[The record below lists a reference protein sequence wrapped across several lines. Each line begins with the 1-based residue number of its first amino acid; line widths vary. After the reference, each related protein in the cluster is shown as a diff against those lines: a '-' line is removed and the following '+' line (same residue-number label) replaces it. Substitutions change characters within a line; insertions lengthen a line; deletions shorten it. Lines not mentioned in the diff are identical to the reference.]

1 LWLNKPA
8 FLKGPL
14 RETLRELCSSA
25 QANRTL
31 LAIFGLRLRTGQGS
45 YSMPTG
51 LLMRSTGSR
60 YQVRGEDGTLHD
72 CIAKGKLR
80 TKGYTSTNPLAVGD
94 EVEFEP
100 AAEMVGKE
108 LVGAITKLHERR
120 NYLVRKSVNL
130 SHHKHVIASNMD
142 QCLVLVTVARPFTS
156 FGFID
161 RVLVTA
167 EAYNIPPVIIFNKVD
182 DLADEEFELLA
193 EYEDVY
199 QGAGYRTLITS
210 ALKGTGVEELK
221 DLLQGKVSLLV
232 GHSGVGKSTLVNAI
246 DPSLDLHTWEVS
258 ASTEKGQHTTTAA
271 QMFQVRL
278 SIDSCQLSVES
289 VRQPDNQQ
297 PTTNNP
303 SPTFIIDTPGVKG
316 FGLVDL
322 EQEVIVDQF
331 PEFFNRKGECRFGDC
346 KHFKEPGCAILNA
359 VESGAIAASRYNS
372 YVDMV
377 EGINDESSFR
387 AG

>member
-1 LWLNKPA
+1 
-8 FLKGPL
+8 
-14 RETLRELCSSA
+14 
-25 QANRTL
+25 
-31 LAIFGLRLRTGQGS
+31 
-45 YSMPTG
+45 MPTG

-60 YQVRGEDGTLHD
+60 YQVRGEDGVLHD

-80 TKGYTSTNPLAVGD
+80 IKGYTSTNPLAVGD
-94 EVEFEP
+94 VVDFDP

-120 NYLVRKSVNL
+120 NYLVRKAVNL

-167 EAYNIPPVIIFNKVD
+167 EAYEIPPVLVFNKVD
-182 DLADEEFELLA
+182 DLNDEELGLLA

-221 DLLQGKVSLLV
+221 ELLEGKVSLLV

-246 DPSLDLHTWEVS
+246 DPALDLHTWEVS

-271 QMFQVRL
+271 QMFEV
-278 SIDSCQLSVES
+278 QLSVVS
-289 VRQPDNQQ
+289 GQLSGVDWRQPDNEQR
-297 PTTNNP
+297 TTDNP
-303 SPTFIIDTPGVKG
+303 APTFIIDTPGVKG

-331 PEFFNRKGECRFGDC
+331 PEFFKRKGECRFGNC
-346 KHFKEPGCAILNA
+346 KHLNEPGCAVVAA
-359 VESGAIAASRYNS
+359 VENGAIASSRYNS
-372 YVDMV
+372 YIDMV
-377 EGINDESSFR
+377 EGVDEESSYR
-387 AG
+387 KD